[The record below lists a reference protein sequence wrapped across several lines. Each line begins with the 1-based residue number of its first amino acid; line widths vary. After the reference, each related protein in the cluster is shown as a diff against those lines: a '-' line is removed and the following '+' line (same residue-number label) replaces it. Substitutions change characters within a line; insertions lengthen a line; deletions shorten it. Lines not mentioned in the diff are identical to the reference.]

1 MTWDAAPLL
10 QSSFVSVTYPV
21 EKDEVVIKIRNLNAT
36 VNEVQV
42 CIDGTCAYPVCS
54 CTLNSGMRPS
64 QKCTEVTVQADAFPG
79 GTRELSA
86 APPLYCYRE
95 TPLSACLLLSCV
107 TLDNPQVQLMF

>member
-10 QSSFVSVTYPV
+10 QSSFVSVTYTV

-54 CTLNSGMRPS
+54 CTLNSAMRPS
-64 QKCTEVTVQADAFPG
+64 QKCTKVS
-79 GTRELSA
+79 SA
-86 APPLYCYRE
+86 G
-95 TPLSACLLLSCV
+95 
-107 TLDNPQVQLMF
+107 